1 MPSIYEN
8 SPAKYHDPDSI
19 YYVEPFRTACSEVVE
34 SPIAFTP
41 RQAVLNAVGGAVAAL
56 IPALIFYAWV
66 SYQ

>member
-34 SPIAFTP
+34 PPIDFTP
-41 RQAVLNAVGGAVAAL
+41 RQALLNGIGGTALAV
-56 IPALIFYAWV
+56 IPALIFYAWL
-66 SYQ
+66 SYR